1 MKIKNEFRTS
11 FFLSVRYFERNYKQ
25 LFFLILVL
33 SFSFVNI
40 VFFSAV
46 NKGLTETLNSQV
58 ISYTTGDILIEPR
71 EGKRL
76 INNADQVENSL
87 MSIPGIVAVSPRYDQ
102 PVSIKKKDKI
112 SGTRIIA
119 INPEKEYKVS
129 SIEST
134 VTEGQSIGR
143 YENDEVMI
151 GVEIANEEGG
161 SKTLSRGFGIGIHA
175 GDKIEIEFDRIHKKE
190 YTVKGIFETKF
201 WESDFFVL
209 ANLNDVSSLLNLDN
223 QVSYML
229 VKVNDRSL
237 VDYHKREIQKLSM
250 DVRVY
255 TWREKASFVQQI
267 SDSLNIIQVLMFF
280 AGILIASVT
289 IFISMYINIFNRM
302 KFIGVLRAIG
312 VSRRAIITSYLLLAL
327 FYCLV
332 GIIFGIII
340 TMIVSNYFDF
350 HPIDLP
356 MGLVRPTFT
365 TASFIVAG
373 LSIIAAC
380 IVSTFIPSSSITKK
394 NIIYS
399 IFRGEK

>member
-151 GVEIANEEGG
+151 
-161 SKTLSRGFGIGIHA
+161 SGFGRKGHA
-175 GDKIEIEFDRIHKKE
+175 VGDIPGVRFKVMKVASVGLLSLYLHKKE
-190 YTVKGIFETKF
+190 KP
-201 WESDFFVL
+201 
-209 ANLNDVSSLLNLDN
+209 
-223 QVSYML
+223 
-229 VKVNDRSL
+229 RS
-237 VDYHKREIQKLSM
+237 
-250 DVRVY
+250 
-255 TWREKASFVQQI
+255 
-267 SDSLNIIQVLMFF
+267 
-280 AGILIASVT
+280 
-289 IFISMYINIFNRM
+289 
-302 KFIGVLRAIG
+302 
-312 VSRRAIITSYLLLAL
+312 
-327 FYCLV
+327 
-332 GIIFGIII
+332 
-340 TMIVSNYFDF
+340 
-350 HPIDLP
+350 
-356 MGLVRPTFT
+356 
-365 TASFIVAG
+365 
-373 LSIIAAC
+373 
-380 IVSTFIPSSSITKK
+380 
-394 NIIYS
+394 
-399 IFRGEK
+399 